1 MDHDQPEPDP
11 DCTCFVCYEV
21 LLDPVT
27 LACNHT
33 LCMRCLAKVV
43 ATASTGAGQRACPMC
58 RGELPYVPPSVNM
71 KLRETVQQRYPGQV
85 RQTLMPNPEEGRCT
99 GMDECQLGSNIGGCG
114 LAARE
119 QQTRWGQAGW
129 RRFGSG
135 RHGG

>member
-1 MDHDQPEPDP
+1 MDHPEPDP

-27 LACNHT
+27 LECNHT

-71 KLRETVQQRYPGQV
+71 QLRETVQQRYPGQV
-85 RQTLMPNPEEGRCT
+85 RQNPDAKPWRDGARGWT
-99 GMDECQLGSNIGGCG
+99 SASLG
-114 LAARE
+114 AA
-119 QQTRWGQAGW
+119 
-129 RRFGSG
+129 
-135 RHGG
+135 